1 MRGSARLRRELVE
14 HLDARG
20 CLSDPAIRRAFVAV
34 PRECFLSD
42 VVERDGLQRVYR
54 DEAIVTRFD
63 ARGVPASSSSQPS
76 LMASMLER
84 LQLRPGHRVLEIG
97 TGTGYNAALLTRIVG
112 AGGRVTSVEL
122 DPATARDARRAL
134 AQVGAAARVVRGDGR
149 SGWPRGAPYDRIV
162 VTAAAA
168 NVQRAW
174 YDQLRDGGL
183 LELPL
188 VLDRARR
195 GQMIVTL
202 RKDAHALCTE
212 GVLHGHF
219 MALRDAPGA
228 AVPSPPPSLSAVE
241 RIDDR
246 SRSLA
251 QLGGPALRRLSQAR
265 RRRLLALVLSAP
277 RGRPLGLRAA
287 RPALSL
293 YLMIEAPGDRLVSSW
308 PTIGVI
314 SGDGEGLALL
324 AGGPKTF
331 TGIDTYGV
339 GDAEQVLLALIEG
352 WRQHGRPGAD
362 DLQVSVDFAQ
372 AGESAAGM
380 SWGR

>member
-14 HLDARG
+14 QLDARG
-20 CLSDPAIRRAFVAV
+20 CLSDPAIRRAFVVV

-42 VVERDGLQRVYR
+42 VVKRDGLRRVYR

-97 TGTGYNAALLTRIVG
+97 TGTGYNAALLARIVG

-134 AQVGAAARVVRGDGR
+134 AQVGAAARVVRADGR

-188 VLDRARR
+188 ELDRDRR
-195 GQMIVTL
+195 GQIIVTL
-202 RKDAHALCTE
+202 RKGAHALSTE
-212 GVLHGHF
+212 AVQHGHF
-219 MALRDAPGA
+219 MVLRDAPGA
-228 AVPSPPPSLSAVE
+228 AVPSLPPSLSAVE
-241 RIDDR
+241 RSDDR
-246 SRSLA
+246 LRSLA

-265 RRRLLALVLSAP
+265 RRRLLALALSVP
-277 RGRPLGLRAA
+277 RRRPLGLRAA

-293 YLMIEAPGDRLVSSW
+293 YLMIEAPGDRLISGW

-314 SGDGEGLALL
+314 SGDRDGLALL

-331 TGIDTYGV
+331 TGIDVYGD

-352 WRQHGRPGAD
+352 WRQRGRPGAD
-362 DLQVSVDFAQ
+362 QLRFGVGFERPGEASVR
-372 AGESAAGM
+372 M